1 MACLVGRDASGD
13 GRAVGARLCVTRAW
27 RYSHSMIMKPP
38 RPGEISIPMPAGSD
52 AGLQFVGRIRTPWK
66 TLQECPKT
74 RDGRAAVEARI
85 EVAEPYAQGLLDLEL
100 LSHLI
105 VLYWLDESPRDLIV
119 QVPSHIGY
127 PRGVFAL
134 RSPARPNPIGLAVV
148 ELMRIEGNAVIVRG
162 LDCRDRT
169 PLLDIK
175 PYFASTDAVP
185 EARRP

>member
-74 RDGRAAVEARI
+74 RDGRAAVEARV
-85 EVAEPYAQGLLDLEL
+85 EVAEPSRAGTAGYRAAVAPDRALLARA
-100 LSHLI
+100 HI
-105 VLYWLDESPRDLIV
+105 ARDLIV

-134 RSPARPNPIGLAVV
+134 RSPAPPNPIGLAVV
-148 ELMRIEGNAVIVRG
+148 ELMSISRATR
-162 LDCRDRT
+162 
-169 PLLDIK
+169 
-175 PYFASTDAVP
+175 
-185 EARRP
+185 